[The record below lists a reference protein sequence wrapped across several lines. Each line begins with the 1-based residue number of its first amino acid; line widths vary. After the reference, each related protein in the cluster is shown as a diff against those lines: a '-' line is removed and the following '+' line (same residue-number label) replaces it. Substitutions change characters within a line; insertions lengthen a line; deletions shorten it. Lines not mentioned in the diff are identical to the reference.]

1 MDNPSSPKRKR
12 LNNQG
17 IMSNKDASK
26 DIEVNIQVANGDGLG
41 WTGKLVSQ
49 ILLKN

>member
-1 MDNPSSPKRKR
+1 MDSPSALKRKP

-17 IMSNKDASK
+17 IMSNERASK

-41 WTGKLVSQ
+41 WTGKLVPQ
-49 ILLKN
+49 TLLKN